1 MHGHARR
8 QSRQAEGEGRNVG
21 AIRKLRDH
29 AVAFATVNGGLI
41 ALNLATSPDYFWA
54 LWPLFGW
61 GIGFV
66 SHAASIY
73 NALRVDRAQGPS
85 LAVSAPS
92 LALPAEAER
101 ERPWP
106 DLEER

>member
-8 QSRQAEGEGRNVG
+8 RGEQREEGRRDG
-21 AIRKLRDH
+21 AIREFRDH

-41 ALNLATSPDYFWA
+41 ALNLATSPHSLWA

-61 GIGFV
+61 GIGFA
-66 SHAASIY
+66 SHAASTY
-73 NALRVDRAQGPS
+73 HTLHAARDGGTALAAPTPT
-85 LAVSAPS
+85 LAS
-92 LALPAEAER
+92 EA